1 MDQAL
6 YEIFAR
12 IREMYKAAVSVLND
26 TIDNTDS
33 QFVKLI
39 YAYAV
44 LKGCRMKLIQTE
56 KYASKAE
63 DCLLYTSQQLLQYSH
78 TGQVH
83 GLIHFRTL

>member
-33 QFVKLI
+33 WFVKLI

-56 KYASKAE
+56 NMHPRLRKSLKK
-63 DCLLYTSQQLLQYSH
+63 LLTSML
-78 TGQVH
+78 
-83 GLIHFRTL
+83 R